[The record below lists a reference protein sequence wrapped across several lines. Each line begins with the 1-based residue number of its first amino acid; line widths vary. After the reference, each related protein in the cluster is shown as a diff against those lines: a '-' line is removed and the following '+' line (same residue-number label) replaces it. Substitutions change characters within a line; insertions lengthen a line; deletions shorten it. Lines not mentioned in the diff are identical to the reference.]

1 MSSNP
6 ITAGAAGTS
15 GTNGARAASA
25 APRPYRHRFSDGAAY
40 PYALIAP
47 ALIVLTAVSLVPF
60 LYAVYL
66 SVHEV
71 EYGQVGAWNGFDN
84 FVRLLSNDRF
94 WNSVK
99 VAGLFMLIA
108 VPLEFVLG
116 LAGALVLNQKVWGR
130 SVWLPLLFIPSMM
143 APIVVGLL
151 WKIMLAGSWGLLSHN
166 VIERFGML
174 PGTSVF
180 ASSDHALIALALV
193 DVWQWTP
200 FMMLAFFAGR
210 QALPVNPYRA
220 AAVDGANP
228 FQTFFRLTLP
238 LMTPLLVVIGML
250 RFIDA
255 FKVFDSI
262 FILTSG
268 GPGVST
274 ESPSILAYKMTFEQ
288 WRIGESAAMAVV
300 VWAVFFIVCNLFYQ
314 VAKKRLKAF

>member
-1 MSSNP
+1 MPSSAAIP
-6 ITAGAAGTS
+6 AGPTAEAGAAG
-15 GTNGARAASA
+15 GATVWR
-25 APRPYRHRFSDGAAY
+25 RGFSDTAWY

-47 ALIVLTAVSLVPF
+47 ALLVLAIVSLVPF
-60 LYAVYL
+60 CYAAYL
-66 SVHEV
+66 SFHTV
-71 EYGQVGAWNGFDN
+71 EYGQVGEWNALENYGK
-84 FVRLLSNDRF
+84 LLANDRF
-94 WNSVK
+94 WNSLR
-99 VAGLFMLIA
+99 VAGSFMLIA
-108 VPLEFVLG
+108 VPLQFVLG
-116 LAGALVLNQKVWGR
+116 LGGALVLNQKVWGR

-151 WKIMLAGSWGLLSHN
+151 WKIMLAGSWGLLSVN
-166 VIERFGML
+166 LIERFGFL
-174 PGTSVF
+174 QNTSIF

-210 QALPVNPYRA
+210 QALPLSPYRA
-220 AAVDGANP
+220 AAVDGATSM
-228 FQTFFRLTLP
+228 QTFFRLTLP

-262 FILTSG
+262 YILTSG

-288 WRIGESAAMAVV
+288 WRIGESAALAVL
-300 VWAVFFIVCNLFYQ
+300 VWLAFFVLCNVFYQ
-314 VAKKRLKAF
+314 VAKRRLNAF

>member
-1 MSSNP
+1 MS
-6 ITAGAAGTS
+6 TLTLGAYK
-15 GTNGARAASA
+15 R
-25 APRPYRHRFSDGAAY
+25 RFSDTAWY
-40 PYALIAP
+40 PYALVAP
-47 ALIVLTAVSLVPF
+47 ALLVLVLVSLVPF
-60 LYAVYL
+60 CYAAWL
-66 SVHEV
+66 SFHSV
-71 EYGQVGAWNGFDN
+71 EYGQVGEWNGWGN
-84 FVRLLSNDRF
+84 YLKLIQNDRF
-94 WNSVK
+94 WNSLS
-99 VAGLFMLIA
+99 VAGIFMLIA
-108 VPLEFVLG
+108 VPLEFLLG
-116 LAGALVLNQKVWGR
+116 LGGALVLNQRVWGR
-130 SVWLPLLFIPSMM
+130 SAWLPLLFIPSMM

-174 PGTSVF
+174 PGTSIF

-210 QALPVNPYRA
+210 QALPMSPYRA
-220 AAVDGANP
+220 AAVDGANA

-238 LMTPLLVVIGML
+238 LLTPLLVVIGML

-255 FKVFDSI
+255 FKIFDSI

-288 WRIGESAAMAVV
+288 WRIGESAALAVL
-300 VWAVFFIVCNLFYQ
+300 VWLAFFVLCNVFFQ
-314 VAKKRLKAF
+314 VAKKRLNAF

>member
-1 MSSNP
+1 M
-6 ITAGAAGTS
+6 
-15 GTNGARAASA
+15 ASA
-25 APRPYRHRFSDGAAY
+25 AATVAVETGRAGSAGGPAAPAPWRRGFSDTAWY

-47 ALIVLTAVSLVPF
+47 ALLVLAIVSLVPF
-60 LYAVYL
+60 CYAAWL

-71 EYGQVGAWNGFDN
+71 EYGQAGDWNAWGNYLK
-84 FVRLLSNDRF
+84 LLSNDRF
-94 WNSVK
+94 WNSLR
-99 VAGLFMLIA
+99 VAGIFMLIA
-108 VPLEFVLG
+108 VPLQFVLG
-116 LAGALVLNQKVWGR
+116 LAGALVLNRNVWGR

-151 WKIMLAGSWGLLSHN
+151 WKIMLAGSWGLLSVN
-166 VIERFGML
+166 LIERFGFL
-174 PGTSVF
+174 ADTSIF

-210 QALPVNPYRA
+210 QALPLGPYRA
-220 AAVDGANP
+220 AAVDGANAM
-228 FQTFFRLTLP
+228 QTFLRLTLP

-255 FKVFDSI
+255 FKVFDTI
-262 FILTSG
+262 FILTAG

-288 WRIGESAAMAVV
+288 WRIGESAALAVI
-300 VWAVFFIVCNLFYQ
+300 VWLAFFVLCNLFYQ
-314 VAKKRLKAF
+314 VARRRLNAF

>member
-1 MSSNP
+1 MP
-6 ITAGAAGTS
+6 TATAL
-15 GTNGARAASA
+15 ASA
-25 APRPYRHRFSDGAAY
+25 ESVASGSSGPASPAPWRRGFSDTGLY

-47 ALIVLTAVSLVPF
+47 ALLVLAIVSLVPF
-60 LYAVYL
+60 CYAAYL
-66 SVHEV
+66 SFHDV
-71 EYGQVGAWNGFDN
+71 EYGQVGDWSAWGNYAK
-84 FVRLLSNDRF
+84 LLSNDRF
-94 WNSVK
+94 WNSLR
-99 VAGLFMLIA
+99 VAGIFMLIA
-108 VPLEFVLG
+108 VPLQFVLG

-151 WKIMLAGSWGLLSHN
+151 WKIMLAGSWGLLSVN
-166 VIERFGML
+166 LIERFGFL
-174 PGTSVF
+174 ANTSIF

-210 QALPVNPYRA
+210 QALPVSPYRA
-220 AAVDGANP
+220 AAVDGANTM
-228 FQTFFRLTLP
+228 QTFFRITLP

-262 FILTSG
+262 FILTAG

-288 WRIGESAAMAVV
+288 WRIGESAALAVL
-300 VWAVFFIVCNLFYQ
+300 VWLAFFVLCNVFYQ
-314 VAKKRLKAF
+314 VAKRRLNAF

>member
-1 MSSNP
+1 VSSL
-6 ITAGAAGTS
+6 GVTS
-15 GTNGARAASA
+15 FGS
-25 APRPYRHRFSDGAAY
+25 YRRRFSDTAWY
-40 PYALIAP
+40 PYALVAP
-47 ALIVLTAVSLVPF
+47 AIGVLVLVSLVPF
-60 LYAVYL
+60 CYAAWL
-66 SVHEV
+66 SFHSV
-71 EYGQVGAWNGFDN
+71 EYGQVGDWNGWDN
-84 FVRLLSNDRF
+84 YLKLIQNDRF
-94 WNSVK
+94 WNSLR
-99 VAGLFMLIA
+99 VAGIFMLIA
-108 VPLEFVLG
+108 VPLEFLLG
-116 LAGALVLNQKVWGR
+116 LGGALILNQRVWGR
-130 SVWLPLLFIPSMM
+130 SIWLPLLFIPSMM

-174 PGTSVF
+174 PGTSIF

-210 QALPVNPYRA
+210 QALPTSPYRA
-220 AAVDGANP
+220 ASVDGANA

-255 FKVFDSI
+255 FKIFDSI

-288 WRIGESAAMAVV
+288 WRIGESAALAVL
-300 VWAVFFIVCNLFYQ
+300 VWLVFFVVCNVFFQ
-314 VAKKRLKAF
+314 VAKKRLNAF